1 MTSPDR
7 PDRVVHLADER
18 ELTPEEAAHAADRIS
33 RYYAGDRLSRVEIV
47 RDGKLRMIRYLEQQ
61 WPDDELLAT
70 HMREYGEFPFEVL
83 APTSAAPDVQRRR
96 RAWSVRADGTLGEYS
111 DQQLDADGEILAEDR
126 FHPDG
131 RLFQRTEYEYDAD
144 GELVLTRELDGDGN
158 VLSEFES

>member
-1 MTSPDR
+1 LPSPDR
-7 PDRVVHLADER
+7 F
-18 ELTPEEAAHAADRIS
+18 
-33 RYYAGDRLSRVEIV
+33 EIV
-47 RDGKLRMIRYLEQQ
+47 REGKVRMVRYLDQL
-61 WPDDELLAT
+61 WPDDELLAA
-70 HMREYGEFPFEVL
+70 HRREYGDFPFEVL
-83 APTSAAPDVQRRR
+83 APSGAAPGGGRRR

-111 DQQLDADGEILAEDR
+111 DQQLDDDGEILVEER